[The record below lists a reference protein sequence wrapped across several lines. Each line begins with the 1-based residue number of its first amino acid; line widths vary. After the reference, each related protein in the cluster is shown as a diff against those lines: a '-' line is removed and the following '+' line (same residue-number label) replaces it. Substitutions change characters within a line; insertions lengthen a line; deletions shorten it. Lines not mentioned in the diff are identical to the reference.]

1 MTTCGE
7 NLVQHVSTRPK
18 GWLGDRINCI
28 ICANSFTFSKH
39 QKTLQKQQE
48 HQQRESA
55 ESAEIRI
62 DTIES
67 SALSSYRCQ
76 STDRRRTLNP
86 RIIINSP
93 AKPKRLGVTCAV
105 SASVTYCLIVLW
117 YVATFPDIGVR
128 CLLPNSPVDNELEI
142 VQFANADV
150 DCLPTVLGPGDKL
163 IRAGRFPAN
172 NILRLAQTLASLR
185 GASIPPGGQ
194 LNPGSDPSEVPES
207 RVPALVEISRSNEN
221 SNTVSG
227 RMLELVIRQPSSQ
240 APNLT
245 TRTYV
250 AVKPIRSHDFLITIM
265 WFLCQLGILLL
276 ALTAWWQRPSDQVV
290 RIFCLMC
297 CASMPAFVGGFHWW
311 IILASPLLNLP
322 FIFAACLL
330 PAVTLHFFFK
340 FPRENLFLKERKN
353 LAIALIYTPAMATG
367 VLVGFVYWSAYILNG
382 QFDSPEGYSLFQ
394 KLVAVSRALT
404 RDGELSFHSAEVCAY
419 LLYVLR
425 NLVYAAIGL
434 SSVYFALTV
443 LTLSMSLMRTQ
454 NPVER
459 RQASGILV
467 ASLFST
473 VPIIYTLYLAF
484 YRKTDFALGEAQ
496 LPMFAASGMFMVAYA
511 HGMMKH
517 RLILADELLKRG
529 RQYFLISGL
538 VTVASAVLLA
548 GGAALTRVYGLP
560 QESSVLLQLS
570 LFLIL
575 VIATAFVLW
584 ARDRI
589 QSVVD
594 QRFFS
599 EKYQLDKT
607 LKQLNQASGYL
618 ADPSALAQITLVSC
632 RDVMDASTSAMYVRE
647 ASGTLRLIGADQTTS
662 VPTSLSPDVLKEAGQ
677 SEQVIRRI
685 PFLSR
690 EKMLPVQQ
698 LLHDLP
704 AELICFLRSEQGVD
718 GLIILGKRNN
728 GIPYSPEDIAFLQ
741 AMGQMTVLALHS
753 SRANQNLARLNAEF
767 KVKVDRIAEQQ
778 RQLAILRAELTSLQS
793 ANGEERQQDATLGLD
808 RGEIRGNSGAIL
820 DVLHTVRKAAAS
832 TATVLIRGESG
843 TGKELL
849 ARVVHR
855 NSDRAEKPLVTVN
868 CAALA
873 PSLLESELFGHVR
886 GAFTGASSD
895 KAGRFKAADTGTLF
909 LDEIGDISLETQV
922 KLLRVLQER
931 CFEPVGTND
940 SVRVD
945 VRLIAATNRDLEAMI
960 AKGEF
965 REDLYYRLNVVSVTL
980 PPLRDRREDLIE
992 LVFFFL
998 NRAVQ
1003 KTDKRIHH
1011 IEPEAL
1017 AVIEQHRWPGNIR
1030 ELENVIERA
1039 VVLADGATIT
1049 LKDLPDEMRAAAIP
1063 LLAESSQPASN
1074 DWTWYADK
1082 AASNVTPKTDSG
1094 QRENQRHK
1102 QPADENKT
1110 PPKSLS
1116 RSGTSTEK
1124 SLIISALES
1133 ANGNKAQAARALKM
1147 PRSTFYSKLKKHGL
1161 AD

>member
-1 MTTCGE
+1 MFNTF
-7 NLVQHVSTRPK
+7 QHCRRA
-18 GWLGDRINCI
+18 GWETNS
-28 ICANSFTFSKH
+28 ICTLRAKLHKITGH
-39 QKTLQKQQE
+39 QKTLDKWIN
-48 HQQRESA
+48 HRKKESA
-55 ESAEIRI
+55 ESAETHV
-62 DTIES
+62 DTIDS
-67 SALSSYRCQ
+67 SAPDAYCDLTQ
-76 STDRRRTLNP
+76 HGRRTLNQ
-86 RIIINSP
+86 RNINNYSE
-93 AKPKRLGVTCAV
+93 KYGRLGGTCAI
-105 SASVTYCLIVLW
+105 SASVTYCLVVLW

-128 CLLPNSPVDNELEI
+128 CLLPNTPNEQELEI
-142 VQFANADV
+142 VQFANAEA
-150 DCLPTVLGPGDKL
+150 DCLPTILSPGDKL

-172 NILRLAQTLASLR
+172 NFLLFSQTLAGLR
-185 GASIPPGGQ
+185 GATIPPGGQ

-207 RVPALVEISRSNEN
+207 RVPALVEISRSPHNET
-221 SNTVSG
+221 SASG
-227 RMLELVIRQPSSQ
+227 RMLELVIRQPDSQ

-250 AVKPIRSHDFLITIM
+250 AVKPIRSRDFLLTIM
-265 WFLCQLGILLL
+265 WFLCQLGILLV

-290 RIFCLMC
+290 RVFCLMC
-297 CASMPAFVGGFHWW
+297 CTSMPAFVGGFHWW
-311 IILASPLLNLP
+311 IIVASPLLNLP

-340 FPRENLFLKERKN
+340 FPRESPLLKKNHN
-353 LAIALIYTPAMATG
+353 LALALIYGPATG
-367 VLVGFVYWSAYILNG
+367 MALLVGFVYWSAYILNG
-382 QFDSPEGYSLFQ
+382 QFDTPDSFSLFQ
-394 KLVAVSRALT
+394 KLVAVASGLT
-404 RDGELSFHSAEVCAY
+404 RDGGLSFHSAEVCAY
-419 LLYVLR
+419 LLYLLR

-443 LTLSMSLMRTQ
+443 LTLSMSLLRTQ

-459 RQASGILV
+459 RQASGILI

-473 VPIIYTLYLAF
+473 IPILYTLYLAF
-484 YRKTDFALGEAQ
+484 YRKTDFALGQAQ
-496 LPMFAASGMFMVAYA
+496 LPMFVASGSFMAAYA

-548 GGAALTRVYGLP
+548 AGAALTRVYGLP
-560 QESSVLLQLS
+560 QESSLLLQLS

-632 RDVMDASTSAMYVRE
+632 RDVMDASTSAMFVRE
-647 ASGTLRLIGADQTTS
+647 ASGTLRLIGADQS
-662 VPTSLSPDVLKEAGQ
+662 SNVPTSLSPEVLKNAGQ

-685 PFLSR
+685 PSLSR
-690 EKMLPVQQ
+690 DKMLPVQQ

-728 GIPYSPEDIAFLQ
+728 GVPYSPEDIAFLQ

-753 SRANQNLARLNAEF
+753 SRANQNLARLNSEF

-778 RQLAILRAELTSLQS
+778 RQLAILRAELTSLQH
-793 ANGEERQQDATLGLD
+793 ADGEERQQDSTKGLD

-820 DVLHTVRKAAAS
+820 DVLHLVRKAAAS

-855 NSDRAEKPLVTVN
+855 NSDRADKPLVSVN

-886 GAFTGASSD
+886 GAFTGAGSD
-895 KAGRFKAADTGTLF
+895 KAGRFQAANGGTLF

-940 SVRVD
+940 TVRVD
-945 VRLIAATNRDLEAMI
+945 VRMIAATNRDLEAMI
-960 AKGEF
+960 ASGEF

-1011 IEPEAL
+1011 IEPDAL

-1039 VVLADGATIT
+1039 VVLADGETIT
-1049 LKDLPDEMRAAAIP
+1049 LKDLPEEMRAAATP
-1063 LLAESSQPASN
+1063 VFAESSQPVVE
-1074 DWTWYADK
+1074 DWTWYADRNTGEQSKTVVDTRRTSSSHNPAKREVRRDTRSFSRQSISAEK
-1082 AASNVTPKTDSG
+1082 ALMV
-1094 QRENQRHK
+1094 
-1102 QPADENKT
+1102 
-1110 PPKSLS
+1110 
-1116 RSGTSTEK
+1116 
-1124 SLIISALES
+1124 SALES
-1133 ANGNKAQAARALKM
+1133 ANGNKAQAARALEM